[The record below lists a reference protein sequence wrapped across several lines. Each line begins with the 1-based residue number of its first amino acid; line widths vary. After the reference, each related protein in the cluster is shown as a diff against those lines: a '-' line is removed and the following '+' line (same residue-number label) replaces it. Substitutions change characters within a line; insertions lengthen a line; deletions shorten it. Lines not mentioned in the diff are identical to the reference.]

1 MHFKRILPRYSGGC
15 GAGNGASERSM
26 LISFIHIFFRMAWH
40 IRSVFSAI
48 LALIMIG
55 AGVIAGVEKI
65 PIEEAVYFALI
76 TGLSIG
82 YGDVVATT
90 TFGRIISVLL
100 GFLGI
105 LFTGLVIAVA
115 VHAVGEAWETTKKT
129 D

>member
-1 MHFKRILPRYSGGC
+1 
-15 GAGNGASERSM
+15 M
-26 LISFIHIFFRMAWH
+26 LISFINIFVRMAWH
-40 IRSVFSAI
+40 IRGVFFAN
-48 LALIMIG
+48 LALIIVG

-65 PIEEAVYFALI
+65 PIAEAVYFALI

-105 LFTGLVIAVA
+105 LFTGLVIAVL